1 MRASDLR
8 LSTVTET
15 RSPVTGFSG
24 AVDWEATAS
33 FTYRLAGFDQQP
45 RSFGVRI
52 TVAADAA
59 RPGVLAITAWR
70 PSPRPEA
77 WDLAGLRVRRTGD
90 ALVLA
95 VGSEAHAEEIVGL
108 ARSSAR
114 RVRTVWGSAE
124 PAVWVA
130 PGSDTAAALL
140 LGRKRADLEGVAATI
155 DGPLVPGTR
164 AGADRI
170 VIVPGAWRS
179 LSTPGREV
187 VLAHELT
194 HAAVRASTTRP
205 VPLWLSEG
213 FAEYVA
219 YQDVALPER
228 EVVEPA
234 LEVVRR
240 SGLPS
245 VLPVATDF
253 DPVGGTLPAAYAS
266 SLLVVRS
273 LVAAHGESA
282 VVRLYRDLAGH
293 TRGPSSAEG
302 DAEAVLDRAL
312 GAVLSTDRAAV
323 VAGWRS
329 RLRGLLA
336 G

>member
-1 MRASDLR
+1 MRTSDLR
-8 LSTVTET
+8 LGAVAET
-15 RSPVTGFSG
+15 RSPAAGTAGTVS
-24 AVDWEATAS
+24 WQATAS
-33 FTYRLAGFDQQP
+33 FTYRLAGFDEQP
-45 RSFGVRI
+45 RTFGVEI
-52 TVAADAA
+52 TVMADAA
-59 RPGVLAITAWR
+59 RPEDLTITGWR

-95 VGSEAHAEEIVGL
+95 AGSEAHAEEVVAL

-114 RVRTVWGSAE
+114 RVRTVWGSVE

-130 PGSDTAAALL
+130 PRTDTEAARL
-140 LGRKRADLEGVAATI
+140 LGRGRSALKGVAATI
-155 DGPLVPGTR
+155 DGPLATGAP

-170 VIVPGAWRS
+170 VIVPGAWQS
-179 LSTPGREV
+179 LTTPGREV
-187 VLAHELT
+187 VLTHELT
-194 HAAVRASTTRP
+194 HAAVRASTSRP

-219 YQDVALPER
+219 YRDVSLPER

-245 VLPVATDF
+245 ALPVATDF
-253 DPVGGTLPAAYAS
+253 DPAGGTLPAAYAS
-266 SLLVVRS
+266 ALLVVRS
-273 LVAAHGESA
+273 LVAAHGEPA
-282 VVRLYRDLAGH
+282 VVRLYRDLADP
-293 TRGPSSAEG
+293 TDGPSPVGGDGESA
-302 DAEAVLDRAL
+302 LDQAL
-312 GAVLSTDRAAV
+312 ATALSTDRAAV
-323 VAGWRS
+323 IAGWRS
-329 RLRGLLA
+329 RLRDLLS